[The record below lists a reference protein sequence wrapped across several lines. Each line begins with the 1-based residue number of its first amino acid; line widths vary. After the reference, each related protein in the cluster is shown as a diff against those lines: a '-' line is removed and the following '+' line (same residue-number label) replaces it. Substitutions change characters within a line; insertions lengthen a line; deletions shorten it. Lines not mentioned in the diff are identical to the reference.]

1 MFTINANA
9 LKAMVKQLAKLQL
22 KHEPRS
28 YLKADE
34 NGVWVVSSPQ
44 PSGGRA
50 SFRLTDEKHTP
61 AVVVRFNAKVLSTQL
76 IKLVPGSTKTDRVAV
91 VVADEELSFTFD
103 GYTATVKTSAA
114 ENWDIEHAVG
124 SGPIVLRTTG
134 KDLVDAWLRV
144 KPALGSDDTLP
155 MLTHAALVF
164 DGDKV
169 ELVATDRFRL
179 HMATVAGVGFRQ
191 EQGRF
196 GSSGVPVP
204 RNAFEAVEAL
214 YKGLNNDVNVRFNSE
229 TGAGEVYTKDMRF
242 TFTAKFDYPNV
253 KGVIPQTPT
262 PHTVSFDRK
271 QLATAL
277 KKFKGFTKTQ
287 VRFQRTSNGVMLS
300 ASDGDD
306 ARLEKVL
313 EANAT
318 LDEPVAYNPAYLL
331 DAVNTLD
338 PEEKVFMNITEAN
351 RPMVMHDEQ
360 LLTLLMPVRLPA

>member
-1 MFTINANA
+1 MFEINANQ
-9 LKAMVKQLAKLQL
+9 LKAIVKQLAKLQP
-22 KHEPRS
+22 KHEPVS

-50 SFRLTDEKHTP
+50 SFRLTDEKYPPTI
-61 AVVVRFNAKVLSTQL
+61 AAGFNAKVLSTQL
-76 IKLVPGSTKTDRVAV
+76 TKLVPGSRKTDQVEVAV
-91 VVADEELSFTFD
+91 SDETLEFTFE
-103 GYTATVKTSAA
+103 GYTATVKASPA
-114 ENWDIEHAVG
+114 ENWDIAHKTGTG
-124 SGPIVLRTTG
+124 SIVLQATA

-144 KPALGSDDTLP
+144 KPALGTDDTLP

-169 ELVATDRFRL
+169 DLVATDRFRL
-179 HMATVAGVGFRQ
+179 HMATVDGVGTQ
-191 EQGRF
+191 PEQGRF

-214 YKGLNNDVNVRFNSE
+214 YKGLDTNVSVRFNPE
-229 TGAGEVYTKDMRF
+229 TGAGEVYTKTMRF
-242 TFTAKFDYPNV
+242 TFTVSFDYPRV
-253 KGVIPQTPT
+253 KGVIPQTPA

-277 KKFKGFTKTQ
+277 KKFKGFTKNQ
-287 VRFQRTSNGVMLS
+287 VRFQRTDDGVKLS

-313 EANAT
+313 EASTT
-318 LDEPVAYNPAYLL
+318 LDEPVGYSPAYLL
-331 DAVNTLD
+331 DAIEKLD
-338 PEEKVFMNITEAN
+338 TETVIMQITEAN
-351 RPMVMHDEQ
+351 RPTVMQDKQ
-360 LLTLLMPVRLPA
+360 LLTLVMPARLPA

>member
-1 MFTINANA
+1 MFKINSNQ
-9 LKAMVKQLAKLQL
+9 LKAIVKQLAKLQL
-22 KHEPRS
+22 KHEPQS

-34 NGVWVVSSPQ
+34 NGVWVLSSPQ

-50 SFRLTDEKHTP
+50 SFRLADQPHTP
-61 AVVVRFNAKVLSTQL
+61 AVAVRFNAKVLGAQL
-76 IKLVPGSTKTDRVAV
+76 TKLVPGSTKTDRVAV

-124 SGPIVLRTTG
+124 SGPIVLQATA

-144 KPALGSDDTLP
+144 KPALGTDDTLP

-169 ELVATDRFRL
+169 DLVATDRFRL
-179 HMATVAGVGFRQ
+179 HMATVDGVGTQ
-191 EQGRF
+191 PEQGRF

-204 RNAFEAVEAL
+204 RHAFEAVEAL
-214 YKGLNNDVNVRFNSE
+214 YKGLDTNVSVRFNPE
-229 TGAGEVYTKDMRF
+229 TGAGEVYTKTMRF
-242 TFTAKFDYPNV
+242 TFTAAFDYPRV

-277 KKFKGFTKTQ
+277 KKFKGFTKNQ
-287 VRFQRTSNGVMLS
+287 VRFERTSDGVMLS
-300 ASDGDD
+300 ASDGENL
-306 ARLEKVL
+306 RLEKVL
-313 EANAT
+313 EASTT
-318 LDEPVAYNPAYLL
+318 LDEPVRFNPAYLL
-331 DAVNTLD
+331 DAVDLFDKKDLT
-338 PEEKVFMNITEAN
+338 MHITEAN
-351 RPMVMHDEQ
+351 RPTVMHDER
-360 LLTLLMPVRLPA
+360 LLTLVMPARMPA

>member
-22 KHEPRS
+22 KHEPQS

-50 SFRLTDEKHTP
+50 SFRLTDEKYPPTI
-61 AVVVRFNAKVLSTQL
+61 AAGFNAKVLSTQL
-76 IKLVPGSTKTDRVAV
+76 TKLVPGSRKTDQVEVAV
-91 VVADEELSFTFD
+91 SDETLEFTFD
-103 GYTATVKTSAA
+103 GYTATVKTSQA
-114 ENWDIEHAVG
+114 ENWDIAHKTG
-124 SGPIVLRTTG
+124 TGPVVLQAIA

-144 KPALGSDDTLP
+144 KPALGTDDTLP

-169 ELVATDRFRL
+169 DLVATDRFRL
-179 HMATVAGVGFRQ
+179 HMATVDGVGTQ
-191 EQGRF
+191 PEQGSF

-204 RNAFEAVEAL
+204 RHAFEAVEAL
-214 YKGLNNDVNVRFNSE
+214 YKGLDTNVNVRFNPE
-229 TGAGEVYTKDMRF
+229 TGAGEVYTKTMRF
-242 TFTAKFDYPNV
+242 TFKADFDYPRV
-253 KGVIPQTPT
+253 KGLIPQTPA

-287 VRFQRTSNGVMLS
+287 VRFERTNDGVMLS

-313 EANAT
+313 EAVAT
-318 LDEPVAYNPAYLL
+318 LDKPVRFNPAYLL
-331 DAVNTLD
+331 DAVELFDKKDLT
-338 PEEKVFMNITEAN
+338 MHITEAN
-351 RPMVMHDEQ
+351 RPIVMHDERR
-360 LLTLLMPVRLPA
+360 LTLVMPGRLPA